1 MTKILSY
8 YNIMSHN
15 NSISDILDDI
25 TKYFTFILTIHFLE
39 SLSNDNIV
47 FLNDTFLRKLLF
59 LLIGI
64 IIYHSIIKKI
74 KIKKLFE

>member
-1 MTKILSY
+1 
-8 YNIMSHN
+8 MSQN

-39 SLSNDNIV
+39 SLSNDIIV